1 MAARNYGQYCGVVR
15 ALELV
20 GDRWALVIVRDLLVG
35 PRRYSD
41 LKAGNPRIPTN
52 ILSTRLKDLQEG
64 GVVRRLP
71 LAHGLAYALT
81 DYGRE
86 LEPVVL
92 ELGRWGFKAMGEP
105 DDDDIVTADS
115 MTMAFRTA
123 FRPDAA
129 TRHPA
134 TVYDAHIGP
143 VSLRLGVVSADLH
156 VTRLTPGAT
165 GDANLSFAAGPG
177 IRSVISGELSPE
189 AAIEHRVV
197 HVLGGDPALLT
208 RFADTFHLEPAA

>member
-20 GDRWALVIVRDLLVG
+20 GDRWALIIVRDLLVG

-52 ILSTRLKDLQEG
+52 ILSTRLKELQEG
-64 GVVRRLP
+64 GVIRRLP

-81 DYGRE
+81 DYGQQ

-105 DDDDIVTADS
+105 AEGDIVTPDS
-115 MTMAFRTA
+115 MTIAFRTA

-129 TRHPA
+129 ARHPA
-134 TVYDAHIGP
+134 TVYDAHTGP
-143 VSLRLGVVSADLH
+143 VSLRLEVESPRLRVLRLAPGV
-156 VTRLTPGAT
+156 T
-165 GDANLSFAAGPG
+165 GEAHLSFAAGPD
-177 IRSVISGELSPE
+177 IRSIISGELSPE
-189 AAIEHRVV
+189 AAIERRVV